1 MAGFGNGRGSMP
13 LLRGST
19 PCHATKSF
27 ECRKA
32 DLPMEEKS
40 EARRAVSSPQH
51 SRTGGDVSPRAYCR
65 FDSGSC
71 VESPKPAEYRG
82 ILDSPASRSET
93 LQASEEAR
101 EVK

>member
-1 MAGFGNGRGSMP
+1 MDGQPLLLLFSVHVVYQFPPLAGAENRLLSPAPADGGISSLPHMAGFGNGRGSMP

-19 PCHATKSF
+19 PCHATKDF

-51 SRTGGDVSPRAYCR
+51 SRT
-65 FDSGSC
+65 
-71 VESPKPAEYRG
+71 
-82 ILDSPASRSET
+82 
-93 LQASEEAR
+93 
-101 EVK
+101 EVT

>member
-1 MAGFGNGRGSMP
+1 MDGQPLLLLFSVHVVYQFPPLAGAESSLPHMAGFGNGSGSMP

-19 PCHATKSF
+19 PCLAAKSF

-51 SRTGGDVSPRAYCR
+51 SRT
-65 FDSGSC
+65 
-71 VESPKPAEYRG
+71 
-82 ILDSPASRSET
+82 
-93 LQASEEAR
+93 
-101 EVK
+101 EVP

>member
-1 MAGFGNGRGSMP
+1 MCYNIKCGKPQNNDNHILLLHFSFQAALADGGISSLPHMAGFGNGRGSMP

-51 SRTGGDVSPRAYCR
+51 SRT
-65 FDSGSC
+65 
-71 VESPKPAEYRG
+71 
-82 ILDSPASRSET
+82 
-93 LQASEEAR
+93 
-101 EVK
+101 EVP